1 MDVIP
6 NLSQF
11 VSNITALITTTV
23 ETVLVLIV
31 IILGVQFILYAGNPN
46 ERSKLVHRI
55 IWIVVGLFIIVGA
68 QNFTGL
74 LNALVS
80 V

>member
-6 NLSQF
+6 NLAQF
-11 VSNITALITTTV
+11 VSNVSALITTTI
-23 ETVLVLIV
+23 ETVLILIV
-31 IILGVQFILYAGNPN
+31 IVLGVQFMFYSGNPN

-55 IWIVVGLFIIVGA
+55 IWIVVGLFIIMGA
-68 QNFTGL
+68 QNFTSL